1 MNNLFEIKFTYP
13 ANVNGKD
20 KVLSGKVGISGSELT
35 MSAVAVSQLLERYFP
50 STEFTNEF
58 TDESTGGFKRINNFE
73 IIGASKVSYDYI
85 KTFDGENAVWY
96 AAKCVELI
104 EEKKV
109 STIFV
114 VLGNPNNI
122 YNEVKAEF
130 YDATTM
136 QYREF
141 VIDSHKPLNWLELLN
156 INDSVIP
163 YFESKEVEDVEGE

>member
-1 MNNLFEIKFTYP
+1 MNNLFEIKLTYP
-13 ANVNGKD
+13 ANVNGKE
-20 KVLSGKVGISGSELT
+20 KVLSGKVGISGRELT

-50 STEFTNEF
+50 SNELV
-58 TDESTGGFKRINNFE
+58 DEASGEVTRIGNFE
-73 IIGASKVSYDYI
+73 IIGASKIAYDYI
-85 KTFDGENAVWY
+85 KTFDVENAVWY
-96 AAKCVELI
+96 AAKCVEII

-109 STIFV
+109 ATVFV

-141 VIDSHKPLNWLELLN
+141 VIDSHKPLNWLELLD

-163 YFESKEVEDVEGE
+163 YFENKEVEDVEGE

>member
-1 MNNLFEIKFTYP
+1 MNNLFEIKFLYST
-13 ANVNGKD
+13 NGNGKD

-50 STEFTNEF
+50 SNEF
-58 TDESTGGFKRINNFE
+58 TDEATGEFKRVGNFE
-73 IIGASKVSYDYI
+73 IIGAAKVSYDYI
-85 KTFDGENAVWY
+85 KTFDADNAVWY

-109 STIFV
+109 ATVFV

-141 VIDSHKPLNWLELLN
+141 VIDSHKPLNWLELLD

-163 YFESKEVEDVEGE
+163 YFENKEVEDVEGE

>member
-13 ANVNGKD
+13 ANVNGKE
-20 KVLSGKVGISGSELT
+20 KVLSGKVGISGRELT

-50 STEFTNEF
+50 SNELV
-58 TDESTGGFKRINNFE
+58 DEASGEVTRIGNFE
-73 IIGASKVSYDYI
+73 IIGASKIAYDYI
-85 KTFDGENAVWY
+85 KTFDVENAVWY
-96 AAKCVELI
+96 AAKCVEII

-109 STIFV
+109 ATVFV

-141 VIDSHKPLNWLELLN
+141 VIDSHKPLNWLELLD

-163 YFESKEVEDVEGE
+163 YFENKEVEDVEGE

>member
-50 STEFTNEF
+50 SNEF
-58 TDESTGGFKRINNFE
+58 TDESTGEFKRVGNFE
-73 IIGASKVSYDYI
+73 IIGAAKVSYDFI

-109 STIFV
+109 ATVFV

-130 YDATTM
+130 YDATTTK
-136 QYREF
+136 YREF
-141 VIDSHKPLNWLELLN
+141 VIDSHKPLNWLELLD

-163 YFESKEVEDVEGE
+163 YFENKEVEDIEGE

>member
-13 ANVNGKD
+13 ANVNGKE
-20 KVLSGKVGISGSELT
+20 KVLSGKVGISGRELT

-50 STEFTNEF
+50 SNELV
-58 TDESTGGFKRINNFE
+58 DEASGEVTRIGNFE
-73 IIGASKVSYDYI
+73 IIGASKIAYDYI
-85 KTFDGENAVWY
+85 KTFDVENAVWY
-96 AAKCVELI
+96 AAKCVEII

-109 STIFV
+109 ANTFI

-141 VIDSHKPLNWLELLN
+141 VIDSHKPLNWLELLD

-163 YFESKEVEDVEGE
+163 YFENKEVEDVEGE